1 MSEDRESNFSVSLR
15 RTQRAGI
22 VVIATL
28 VLVLG
33 GWAATAS
40 ISGAVIA
47 PGQIVVRSNAK
58 KVQHLE
64 GGIVLE
70 LNVENG
76 QRVHAGDAI
85 MRLDPSEPRARL
97 AIIIAQLAELEVE
110 LKRLEAER
118 DGQAELEFPSELVKL
133 MPKSEL
139 ERIFDSQQNLIASRL
154 GVVAGKKRQLAE
166 QVNQIKNQISGMEAQ
181 LEGRKRQLAIAAAEL
196 ETMQGLL
203 KDGLVQRNR
212 VLDLEREKAD
222 VEGDIGRLVA
232 EIAKLRGAVSE
243 VGLRAI
249 QVDDDWRSEVLT
261 AIAEVRTKVGSLR
274 EQRQAAQERIDRI
287 DVIAPQSGF
296 VHELAIHTVGGVVGP
311 GETLMLIVPESDP
324 LVLRARVRPR
334 DINAIWVGQPVRVRL
349 LSFNQKTTP
358 EVNGQVAMIGADL
371 STDAQSR
378 IQFFEV
384 DIVLNSADL
393 AGLEAHEPIRPGMP
407 AEAFIQSGE
416 KTALAYLLNPLTEQV
431 NKAFRE

>member
-76 QRVHAGDAI
+76 HRVHAGEVI

-110 LKRLEAER
+110 LKRLESER
-118 DGQAELEFPSELVKL
+118 DGHPVLEFPLELLKF
-133 MPKSEL
+133 MQKSEI
-139 ERIFDSQQNLIASRL
+139 ERIFDSQQKLNASRL
-154 GVVAGKKRQLAE
+154 EVVAGKKRQLAE

-181 LEGRKRQLAIAAAEL
+181 LEGRKRQLSIAAAEL
-196 ETMQGLL
+196 ETMQDLL

-334 DINAIWVGQPVRVRL
+334 DINAIWLGQPVRVRL

-393 AGLEAHEPIRPGMP
+393 ARLEAHEPIRPGMP

>member
-1 MSEDRESNFSVSLR
+1 MSEDRESDFSVSLR

>member
-1 MSEDRESNFSVSLR
+1 
-15 RTQRAGI
+15 
-22 VVIATL
+22 
-28 VLVLG
+28 
-33 GWAATAS
+33 
-40 ISGAVIA
+40 
-47 PGQIVVRSNAK
+47 
-58 KVQHLE
+58 
-64 GGIVLE
+64 
-70 LNVENG
+70 
-76 QRVHAGDAI
+76 
-85 MRLDPSEPRARL
+85 
-97 AIIIAQLAELEVE
+97 
-110 LKRLEAER
+110 
-118 DGQAELEFPSELVKL
+118 
-133 MPKSEL
+133 
-139 ERIFDSQQNLIASRL
+139 
-154 GVVAGKKRQLAE
+154 
-166 QVNQIKNQISGMEAQ
+166 MEAQ

-358 EVNGQVAMIGADL
+358 EVNGQVAMIGADI

-378 IQFFEV
+378 LQFFEV

-393 AGLEAHEPIRPGMP
+393 AGLDAHDPIRPGMP

-416 KTALAYLLNPLTEQV
+416 KTALAYLLDPLTEQV

>member
-1 MSEDRESNFSVSLR
+1 MSDDRESNFSISLR

-22 VVIATL
+22 AVVATL

-97 AIIIAQLAELEVE
+97 AIIIAQLAELEAE

-118 DGQAELEFPSELVKL
+118 DGHSVLEFPSELVKL

-139 ERIFDSQQNLIASRL
+139 ERIFDSQQKLIASRL
-154 GVVAGKKRQLAE
+154 EVVAGKKRQLAE

-378 IQFFEV
+378 LQFFEV

-393 AGLEAHEPIRPGMP
+393 ARLDAHDPIRPGMP

>member
-22 VVIATL
+22 VVIAVL

-76 QRVHAGDAI
+76 HRVHAGEVI

-118 DGQAELEFPSELVKL
+118 DGHSVLEFPLELLKF
-133 MPKSEL
+133 MPKSEI
-139 ERIFDSQQNLIASRL
+139 ERIIDSQQKLIASRL
-154 GVVAGKKRQLAE
+154 EVLAGKKRQLAE

-181 LEGRKRQLAIAAAEL
+181 QEGRKRQLSIAAAEL
-196 ETMQGLL
+196 ETMQELL

-212 VLDLEREKAD
+212 VLDLEREKAN

-334 DINAIWVGQPVRVRL
+334 DINAIWLGQPVRVRL

>member
-15 RTQRAGI
+15 RTQRAGF

-76 QRVHAGDAI
+76 HRVHAGEVI

-118 DGQAELEFPSELVKL
+118 DGLAELEFPSELVKL

-139 ERIFDSQQNLIASRL
+139 ERIFDSQQKLIASRL
-154 GVVAGKKRQLAE
+154 EVVAGKKRQLAE

-203 KDGLVQRNR
+203 KDGLVQKNR

-334 DINAIWVGQPVRVRL
+334 DINAIWLGQPVRVRL

-416 KTALAYLLNPLTEQV
+416 KTALAYLLDPLTEQV
-431 NKAFRE
+431 DKAFRE

>member
-1 MSEDRESNFSVSLR
+1 MIEDRESNFSVSLR

-22 VVIATL
+22 VVIAVL

-76 QRVHAGDAI
+76 QRVRAGEVI

-97 AIIIAQLAELEVE
+97 AIIVAQWAELEVE

-118 DGQAELEFPSELVKL
+118 DGHSILEVPSELLNWMLK
-133 MPKSEL
+133 PEL
-139 ERIFDSQQNLIASRL
+139 ERIFDSQQKLIVSRL
-154 GVVAGKKRQLAE
+154 EVVAGKKRQLAE

-181 LEGRKRQLAIAAAEL
+181 LEGRKRQLSIAAAEL

-203 KDGLVQRNR
+203 KDGLVQKNR
-212 VLDLEREKAD
+212 VLELERELASVD
-222 VEGDIGRLVA
+222 GDIGRLVA
-232 EIAKLRGAVSE
+232 EIAKLRGSVSE
-243 VGLRAI
+243 VDLRAI
-249 QVDDDWRSEVLT
+249 QVDDDWRSEVLA

-334 DINAIWVGQPVRVRL
+334 DINAIWLGQPVRVRL

-393 AGLEAHEPIRPGMP
+393 AGLDAHEPIRPGMP